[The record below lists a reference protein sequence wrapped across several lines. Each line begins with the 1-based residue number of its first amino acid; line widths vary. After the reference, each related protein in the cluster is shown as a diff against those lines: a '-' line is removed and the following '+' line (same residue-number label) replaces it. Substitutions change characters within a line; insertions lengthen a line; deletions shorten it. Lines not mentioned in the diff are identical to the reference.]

1 MKRARNF
8 RIRSESQDLTLIDGT
23 HGGGQVLRTA
33 LSLSIIPGRPFRM
46 TGIRGKRS
54 RP

>member
-1 MKRARNF
+1 M
-8 RIRSESQDLTLIDGT
+8 
-23 HGGGQVLRTA
+23 LRTA